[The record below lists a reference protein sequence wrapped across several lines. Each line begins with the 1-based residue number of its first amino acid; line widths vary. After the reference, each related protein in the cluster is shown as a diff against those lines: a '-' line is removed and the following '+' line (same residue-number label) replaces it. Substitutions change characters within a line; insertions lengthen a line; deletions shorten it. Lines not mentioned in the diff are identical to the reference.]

1 MEISDWRIKIDA
13 LEDQIIKLLNE
24 RASYAV
30 EIGKIKKE
38 KGLPVFD
45 KSREQAI
52 LDRVA
57 KKCEAMGG
65 PLYPESM
72 KNIFEVL
79 MRETCKIE
87 E

>member
-45 KSREQAI
+45 ASREQEI

-57 KKCEAMGG
+57 SKSKG
-65 PLYPESM
+65 PLHPESVSE
-72 KNIFEVL
+72 IFAVL
-79 MRETCKIE
+79 MRETRKIE